1 NWQALR
7 QTYYIVKDLDHI
19 DYDLR
24 VELCEV
30 LRKKGTSG
38 VHPPRQYHYKS
49 KEERI
54 KNAGQEG
61 EKQLTYALKW
71 LDKNK
76 FKVFN
81 NIKLSDG
88 GEAQEF
94 DSIVIGDKAVFN
106 IETKNYIG
114 DLVIDE
120 QGNWYRLVN
129 GHKFGTENPIFQVK
143 RHNRVLNNILGGGV
157 PIVDLV
163 VWSNLES
170 IIEGAHYSPVKVI
183 KLDQLTYFIESFNEG
198 RNLTR
203 EEINLIIKR
212 IEDSCSDYMANR
224 S

>member
-1 NWQALR
+1 MKFCEKRGQAEFTL
-7 QTYYIVKDLDHI
+7 QDNIIINLKKK
-19 DYDLR
+19 
-24 VELCEV
+24 ELKMQA
-30 LRKKGTSG
+30 KKGKTINLCIK
-38 VHPPRQYHYKS
+38 VVRQ
-49 KEERI
+49 
-54 KNAGQEG
+54 
-61 EKQLTYALKW
+61 
-71 LDKNK
+71 NK

>member
-1 NWQALR
+1 M
-7 QTYYIVKDLDHI
+7 
-19 DYDLR
+19 
-24 VELCEV
+24 E
-30 LRKKGTSG
+30 
-38 VHPPRQYHYKS
+38 
-49 KEERI
+49 
-54 KNAGQEG
+54 
-61 EKQLTYALKW
+61 
-71 LDKNK
+71 
-76 FKVFN
+76 
-81 NIKLSDG
+81 
-88 GEAQEF
+88 EAQEF